1 MTRRSVRTVLICA
14 LVAAVAAPLGCAT
27 REINDN
33 VFSRK
38 GVKVYLREYKKGFTP
53 VGRGFQHPVQIS
65 AQRLQHILG
74 AIDIRGREADLVGVR
89 AAFEPSQLKGI
100 AEGLAAAL
108 STASPNQEVAV
119 QAIRKQMQ
127 KVIFDRK
134 HLTSFVAY
142 VENDLLYLHISRV
155 DWKVPERATKTKLP
169 MPRVGEHP
177 MKFKV
182 EPSEGMFQEG
192 LYAVSVEWQ
201 DSIFR
206 RSRPRVGGDDDARRE
221 RVILMEEPEK
231 AASHRSSLPADLLPH
246 LTATQLR
253 EIADLEE
260 SRAAGEITE
269 GHYRRQ
275 LENILDAAREES
287 ATSN

>member
-1 MTRRSVRTVLICA
+1 MTRSFLRTVLIWA
-14 LVAAVAAPLGCAT
+14 LLAAIAAPLGCAT
-27 REINDN
+27 REINDA
-33 VFSRK
+33 VFDRK
-38 GVKVYLREYKKGFTP
+38 GVKVYLREYRKGFTP
-53 VGRGFQHPVQIS
+53 VGRGFQHPVRIG

-74 AIDIRGREADLVGVR
+74 AIDIRGRETDLVGVR
-89 AAFEPSQLKGI
+89 AAFEPSQLAI
-100 AEGLAAAL
+100 VAEGLATGL
-108 STASPNQEVAV
+108 SKASPNQEVAV
-119 QAIRKQMQ
+119 RAVRKQMQ

-134 HLTSFVAY
+134 YLTSFVAY
-142 VENDLLYLHISRV
+142 VEDDLLYLHISRV
-155 DWKVPERATKTKLP
+155 DWKIPERATKTKLP
-169 MPRVGEHP
+169 MPRVREHP

-192 LYAVSVEWQ
+192 LYAVSVEWL
-201 DSIFR
+201 DPIFR
-206 RSRPRVGGDDDARRE
+206 RPLPRVAGDATRRE

-260 SRAAGEITE
+260 ARAAGEITE

>member
-1 MTRRSVRTVLICA
+1 MTRQFAPTVLTCV
-14 LVAAVAAPLGCAT
+14 LLAAVTAPLGCAT

-33 VFSRK
+33 VFDRK
-38 GVKVYLREYKKGFTP
+38 GVTVYLREFKKGFTP
-53 VGRGFQHPVQIS
+53 IGRGFQHPVQIS
-65 AQRLQHILG
+65 TQRLRHILG
-74 AIDIRGREADLVGVR
+74 AIDIRGRETDLVGVR
-89 AAFEPSQLKGI
+89 AVFEPSQLETV
-100 AEGLAAAL
+100 AEGLAAGL
-108 STASPNQEVAV
+108 SMASPNQEVAV
-119 QAIRKQMQ
+119 RAVRKQMQ

-134 HLTSFVAY
+134 HLTSFVSY

-155 DWKVPERATKTKLP
+155 DWKIPERETKTKLP
-169 MPRVGEHP
+169 MPRVGENP

-201 DSIFR
+201 DPIFH
-206 RSRPRVGGDDDARRE
+206 RPRRRVAADEGRRE
-221 RVILMEEPEK
+221 RVILMEELEK
-231 AASHRSSLPADLLPH
+231 APSRRSSLPADLLPH

-260 SRAAGEITE
+260 SRAAGRITE

-275 LENILDAAREES
+275 LEKIFEAAREES